1 MGGAWISIGSDEK
14 YARITFAR
22 KRILAAI
29 EFVPLE
35 GFHAVGNCFA
45 RTKEITKFVSPPDR
59 STDFRAK
66 RSSLLTT
73 IRWAVMKIISLRSVK
88 IIIFCLGSEWKLRGV
103 APNITQIIRLETS
116 FISDLKLLLC
126 LKVTKILSDN

>member
-1 MGGAWISIGSDEK
+1 MGGAWVSIGNDEK

-22 KRILAAI
+22 KWILAAI
-29 EFVPLE
+29 EFVPLV

-73 IRWAVMKIISLRSVK
+73 IISAVMKIILLRGVK
-88 IIIFCLGSEWKLRGV
+88 ITTFCLGIEWKLMVV

-116 FISDLKLLLC
+116 SISDLKLLLC
-126 LKVTKILSDN
+126 LKVTKNLVR